1 MGLNLDATAK
11 DLDELLPLQLFRE
24 VTKTLPSSSQGLFAV
39 IVLSFLDLSRHV
51 VPIGRSERGLEYQ

>member
-24 VTKTLPSSSQGLFAV
+24 VTETLPSSSQGLFAV
-39 IVLSFLDLSRHV
+39 SVLSFLDLSRLV